1 MLQAFPKGLRHKI
14 VSYFLNPSRVVE
26 DIDIRAGDHVL
37 EIGNPVGFFAPSLLN
52 KVGEEGRVY
61 VAGPNEDSFGKLSHL
76 AEKKELK
83 FVLLKDLL
91 TGDGINP
98 GDIGTVVLTNL
109 LSSSAKPDSFCL
121 SIGQFLRPDS
131 EVVLIDWDN
140 KFTEV
145 GPSMSQRVTKEEALK
160 LMHKCGMRFKRILDL
175 PGYHYGL
182 VFSFK
187 SE

>member
-1 MLQAFPKGLRHKI
+1 MLQAFPKGLRHRMS
-14 VSYFLNPSRVVE
+14 SYFFNPSRVVE
-26 DIDIRAGDHVL
+26 DLDIRSGDRIL

-52 KVGEEGRVY
+52 KVGVEGKVY
-61 VAGPNEDSFGKLSHL
+61 VAGPNDDSFGKLTHL
-76 AEKKELK
+76 AEKKELN

-91 TGDGINP
+91 TGDGIKP
-98 GDIGTVVLTNL
+98 GDIDIVVLTNL
-109 LSSSAKPDSFCL
+109 LSSSVKPSSFCL
-121 SIGQFLRPDS
+121 AIGQFLKPGS
-131 EVVLIDWDN
+131 EVFLIDWDRR
-140 KFTEV
+140 FTKV

-187 SE
+187 SD